1 MSMDRPPPPSIT
13 AIIRTELGG
22 PVSEPIAAAAEAVW
36 RRHGPAICAI
46 LFYGSCRRDTDPGES
61 IVDLYILVDSYRRA
75 HGRCLPA
82 LANALL
88 PPNVYYAEA
97 RTPSGCVR
105 IKYAVISLDAFRRRA
120 TVRAFHPTIWA
131 RFSQSATLVYARD
144 AGSAAGVCAALGDA
158 VVTMIKET
166 LPLLPPR
173 FTARQLW
180 VRAFR
185 ETYRTELRAE
195 PPGRAEALFEADA
208 DRFERLTALLAL
220 ERPKMLATTND
231 PDLPYASMLPHRRRL
246 AARLAWPA
254 RRAYGKLLSVLR
266 LAKAAF
272 TFAGGVDYILWKIE
286 RHSGV
291 RVTASDWQRR
301 HPLLA
306 ALTLSWRLYAKGAFR

>member
-1 MSMDRPPPPSIT
+1 MDQPPPPSIT
-13 AIIRTELGG
+13 ALIRGELGG

-46 LFYGSCRRDTDPGES
+46 LFYGSCRRDIDPGEGV
-61 IVDLYILVDSYRRA
+61 VDLYVLVDSYRRA
-75 HGRCLPA
+75 YGGWLPA

-97 RTPSGCVR
+97 MTPAGRVRT
-105 IKYAVISLDAFRRRA
+105 KYAVISLDAFRRRA
-120 TVRAFHPTIWA
+120 TARALHPTIWA
-131 RFSQSATLVYARD
+131 RFSQSATLIYAKD
-144 AGSAAGVCAALGDA
+144 AGSAAGVCAALSDA
-158 VVTMIKET
+158 VVTMIQQT
-166 LPLLPPR
+166 VPLLPPR

-195 PPGRAEALFEADA
+195 PPGRAEALYEADA
-208 DRFERLTALLAL
+208 ERYERLTELLAL
-220 ERPKMLATTND
+220 ERPKMLVATND
-231 PDLPYASMLPHRRRL
+231 PDLPYATALPRRRRL
-246 AARLAWPA
+246 MARLAWPA
-254 RRAYGKLLSVLR
+254 RRVYGKLLSVLR